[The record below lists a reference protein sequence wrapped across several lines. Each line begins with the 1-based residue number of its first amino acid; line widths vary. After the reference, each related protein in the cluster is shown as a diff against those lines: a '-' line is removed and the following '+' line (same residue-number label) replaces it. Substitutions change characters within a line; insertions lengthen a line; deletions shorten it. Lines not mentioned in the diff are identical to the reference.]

1 MLRRFTP
8 PSARPDSPDVV
19 PHQQLHPDTSVK
31 PVRQIVTRR
40 SAAQAFAAGAVLV
53 PLLPSLAE
61 AKGAH
66 ATSVPH
72 PGRYQPGR
80 PGVDYQPT
88 EVPNGYKL
96 PFIVRDGVKIF
107 ELVIDEFDHE
117 FMPGLTA
124 RVWGFNG
131 IGSGA
136 AIEAVEGD
144 HVRIYVTNK
153 LAAPTSVHW
162 HGFILPS
169 GMDGVGGLSQ
179 PNIPPGETWVYEFPL
194 VQHGTLM
201 FHAHHDE
208 MVQMGLGL
216 TGLFIIHPRRRPSN
230 PADRDFALLI
240 HEWKIRPGARRPDPS
255 EMTDF
260 NIFTLNGKV
269 FPATEPLVA
278 RTGQKV
284 RIRFANLGMQNH
296 HPMHIHGYSWLVVET
311 DGGVI
316 PEAGRWPETTVLVPV
331 GTTRTVEFDADY
343 VGDWAMHCHMLHHL
357 MNQMGHGL
365 PNVIGVDPKDLEARV
380 QDLIPGAMIMGTDG
394 MGDHGQHV
402 SAGHMAVPENSVPMV
417 GGEGPRG
424 YIPMGGLMTVVKVRD
439 GITSYADP
447 GWYQN
452 PPGTEAR
459 RASPEE
465 IARDGIGTPER
476 AQAPQSTAPAT
487 SPAHAGHP

>member
-1 MLRRFTP
+1 MTHLTAHPTQASLSRRHATG
-8 PSARPDSPDVV
+8 A
-19 PHQQLHPDTSVK
+19 LLAGSV
-31 PVRQIVTRR
+31 
-40 SAAQAFAAGAVLV
+40 AV
-53 PLLPSLAE
+53 PLLPKLAY
-61 AKGAH
+61 AKGSH

-72 PGRYQPGR
+72 PGTYAPGR

-88 EVPNGYKL
+88 EIPNGYKL

-107 ELVIDEFDHE
+107 EIVIDEFDHE

-131 IGSGA
+131 VGAGA

-144 HVRIYVTNK
+144 QVRIYVTNK
-153 LAAPTSVHW
+153 LRAPTSVHW

-194 VQHGTLM
+194 VQYGTQM

-208 MVQMGLGL
+208 MAQMGLGL
-216 TGLFIIHPRRRPSN
+216 TGLFIIHPRRRQPN
-230 PADRDFALLI
+230 PAARDFAILL
-240 HEWKIRPGARRPDPS
+240 HEWKIIPGSRRPDPN

-260 NIFTLNGKV
+260 NIFTMNGKV
-269 FPATEPLVA
+269 FPATAPLVV

-284 RIRFANLGMQNH
+284 RIRFGNLGMQNH
-296 HPMHIHGYSWLVVET
+296 HPMHIHGYSWKIVET

-316 PEAGRWPETTVLVPV
+316 PPAGQWPETTVLVPV

-343 VGDWAMHCHMLHHL
+343 VGDWSMHCHMLHHI

-365 PNVIGVDPKDLEARV
+365 PNVIGVDPAQLEARV
-380 QDLIPGAMIMGTDG
+380 KDLIPGTMVMGTTG

-402 SAGHMAVPENSVPMV
+402 TSGHMPVPENSVPMV

-424 YIPMGGLMTVVKVRD
+424 YIPMGGLMTIVKVRD
-439 GITSYADP
+439 GITSYGDP
-447 GWYQN
+447 GWYEN
-452 PPGTEAR
+452 PPGTEP
-459 RASPEE
+459 RAATPSE
-465 IARDGIGTPER
+465 IARDGIGNPSI
-476 AQAPQSTAPAT
+476 APSAKPVAKAT
-487 SPAHAGHP
+487 TLPPPMNHQGH

>member
-1 MLRRFTP
+1 MTTRPNIIPTATPWTSHLGRPTSAPVSRR
-8 PSARPDSPDVV
+8 R
-19 PHQQLHPDTSVK
+19 
-31 PVRQIVTRR
+31 VT
-40 SAAQAFAAGAVLV
+40 QAFAAGAL
-53 PLLPSLAE
+53 LLPALPKMAE
-61 AKGAH
+61 ARGAH

-72 PGRYQPGR
+72 PGRYAPGR
-80 PGVDYQPT
+80 PGIDYQPT
-88 EVPNGYKL
+88 EVPNGTKL

-107 ELVIDEFDHE
+107 DLIIDEFDHT
-117 FMPGLTA
+117 FMAGLTA

-131 IGSGA
+131 VGSGA

-144 HVRIYVTNK
+144 MVRIYVTNR
-153 LAAPTSVHW
+153 LRAPTSVHW

-216 TGLFIIHPRRRPSN
+216 TGLFIIHPRRRPQR

-296 HPMHIHGYSWLVVET
+296 HPMHIHGYSWRVVET

-316 PEAGRWPETTVLVPV
+316 PEAGQWPETTVLVPV

-365 PNVIGVDPKDLEARV
+365 PNVIGIDPADLEARV
-380 QDLIPGAMIMGTDG
+380 QDLVPGAMIMGADG
-394 MGDHGQHV
+394 MGDHGEHV
-402 SAGHMAVPENSVPMV
+402 GAGHMQVPDNSVPMV
-417 GGEGPRG
+417 GAPGPHG
-424 YIPMGGLMTVVKVRD
+424 YIPMGGLVTIVKVRD
-439 GITSYADP
+439 GITSFGDP
-447 GWYQN
+447 GWYDN
-452 PPGTEAR
+452 PAGTQAR
-459 RASPEE
+459 PATAAEL
-465 IARDGIGTPER
+465 ARDGINPVGTPPS
-476 AQAPQSTAPAT
+476 QVPPIPNNHAT
-487 SPAHAGHP
+487 PSRPHGQH